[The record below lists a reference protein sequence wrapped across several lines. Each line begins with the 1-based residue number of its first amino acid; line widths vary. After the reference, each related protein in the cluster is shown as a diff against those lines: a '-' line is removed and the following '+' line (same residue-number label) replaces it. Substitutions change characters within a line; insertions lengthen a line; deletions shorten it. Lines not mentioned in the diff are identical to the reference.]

1 MLLAFVRNKGIE
13 EVRKGER
20 RTEFGYSGTW
30 NIVSKKGNAEINF
43 FKEMGL
49 KDKEIMD
56 LFLTISTRIEAV
68 PVIVENKIG

>member
-43 FKEMGL
+43 FKRWGS
-49 KDKEIMD
+49 K
-56 LFLTISTRIEAV
+56 TR
-68 PVIVENKIG
+68 K

>member
-1 MLLAFVRNKGIE
+1 MGARRNLCAPCICRNKGIE

-43 FKEMGL
+43 F
-49 KDKEIMD
+49 
-56 LFLTISTRIEAV
+56 
-68 PVIVENKIG
+68 